1 MNIEE
6 LLKQLNELVCEKKG
20 RDLEFREKE
29 MIRRCWEGHTY
40 DEMKICTHKPEYVK
54 KGLAP
59 KLWQLLSEVT
69 GEKVTKK
76 NMKGVLLQALE
87 KRSLQ
92 PATLPPQP
100 SSSFNNSYKDW
111 GEAPDVSIFYDRSD
125 ETATLKKWIL
135 EENCRIVEIV
145 GMGGVGKTALATK
158 VATQIADRFEFVI
171 WRSLRYPPPL
181 PELLNDLLQSLTARQ
196 DPNLSLEVR
205 RQFSQ
210 LMHHLKH
217 RRCLLILDEWE
228 TVLRGGSLAGYYQE
242 IYKSYGDLLRQI
254 AEQPHQS
261 CLILTTRELPTDSPL
276 FLGKTGQCR
285 CLELHG
291 LPGTAAKQLLEK
303 TGLSASESLLTELGK
318 YYGGNP
324 EALKIISSTIQEL
337 FNGNVLKFLEQ
348 STLFVG
354 DILND
359 YLNQQFNRL
368 SEWEKQILYGLVLED
383 QPVSVEG
390 LKSRI
395 LPEASREDLGN
406 SLYSLRR
413 RSLLEKITADSE
425 ILFSLQ
431 PVVRKFIK
439 ERLVLQ
445 ICQDIWAFFELKQP
459 EYLGLL
465 KTLMLI
471 KNPENYQNSLL
482 IKRVK
487 DKLTQFLQG
496 GVTVEDIF
504 SKILLALEELP
515 ESSLGYARVNI
526 INLQKTIYE

>member
-6 LLKQLNELVCEKKG
+6 LLNQLDELVCEKKG
-20 RDLEFREKE
+20 RALEFREKE
-29 MIRRCWEGHTY
+29 MIRRCWEGQTY
-40 DEMKICTHKPEYVK
+40 DKMKIGKHKPDYIK

-59 KLWQLLSEVT
+59 KLWQLLSEVM
-69 GEKVTKK
+69 GEKVSKA
-76 NMKGVLLQALE
+76 NIKGVLLQAIE
-87 KRSLQ
+87 KRS
-92 PATLPPQP
+92 PHSTTPPQP
-100 SSSFNNSYKDW
+100 SSLFNNSYKDW

-158 VATQIADRFEFVI
+158 VAAQIADRFEFVI

-196 DPNLSLEVR
+196 DANFSLEVR

-210 LMHHLKH
+210 LMGHLKH
-217 RRCLLILDEWE
+217 HRCLLILDEWE

-242 IYKSYGDLLRQI
+242 TYESYGDLLKQI

-261 CLILTTRELPTDSPL
+261 CLILTTRERPTNNAL
-276 FLGKTGQCR
+276 FLGKAGQCR
-285 CLELHG
+285 WLELQG

-303 TGLSASESLLTELGK
+303 TGLSASESVLTELGK
-318 YYGGNP
+318 HYGGNP

-354 DILND
+354 DILNNF
-359 YLNQQFNRL
+359 LNQQFNRL
-368 SEWEKQILYGLVLED
+368 SDWEKQILYWLAIENK
-383 QPVSVEG
+383 PVSEQQ
-390 LKSRI
+390 LKSAF
-395 LPEASREDLGN
+395 LPKPSSEEIRN
-406 SLYSLRR
+406 SLYSLQR
-413 RSLLEKITADSE
+413 RSLLEKTTADSE
-425 ILFSLQ
+425 VLYFLQ

-439 ERLVLQ
+439 ERLIKQ
-445 ICQDIWAFFELKQP
+445 ISEDIWAFFELKQP
-459 EYLGLL
+459 ESLGLL

-471 KNPENYQNSLL
+471 KNPENSLL
-482 IKRVK
+482 GKRVK
-487 DKLTQFLQG
+487 DRLNRLLPTGISIEQIL
-496 GVTVEDIF
+496 E
-504 SKILLALEELP
+504 KIPLALEEIP
-515 ESSLGYARVNI
+515 ESSLGYAKVNI
-526 INLQKTIYE
+526 LNLRETNEV